1 MFNWVCWIAPNNTVS
16 TLPLTSYTVLMNPQI
31 VNQIFGSISC
41 SLGEMIVSPSFL
53 SFRGGLGFS
62 LFTFD
67 WNEIAYIGSP

>member
-1 MFNWVCWIAPNNTVS
+1 MGPE
-16 TLPLTSYTVLMNPQI
+16 I
-31 VNQIFGSISC
+31 VNQIFGSVLRP
-41 SLGEMIVSPSFL
+41 LGEMITSFSIL